1 MFEFLADQMW
11 QFIIGALI
19 AIVTIIVSIIIY
31 LKQRSRKRL
40 SYEILSN
47 TALLSVEEEIKN
59 DIQLT
64 YKGKVVEG
72 VKLLVLRIFNSGNLP
87 IVSAD
92 YERPIGIEFGKE
104 TRVLAA
110 EVIEKNPAN
119 LQSTISIENR
129 VVTLYPALLNPSDS
143 VTIKMLVTKYE
154 NDFQVNSRIIGVSR
168 IELLPESSVMTSA
181 VIFTFILLGVWAFG
195 SVIWSFIFH
204 VSFFEAFAYFSI
216 VFYILFVIAMFA
228 ILADKRSR
236 KILEK
241 QYGDFIKDRGS
252 KREEDNSE

>member
-11 QFIIGALI
+11 QFIIGAII

-47 TALLSVEEEIKN
+47 AALLSEEEEIKK

-64 YKGKVVEG
+64 YKGKMVEG
-72 VKLLVLRIFNSGNLP
+72 VRLLVLRIFNSGNLP

-92 YERPIGIEFGKE
+92 YERPIKIEFGKE
-104 TRVLAA
+104 TRVSTA
-110 EVIEKNPAN
+110 EVIKKKPAN

-129 VVTLYPALLNPSDS
+129 VVTLYPALLNPTDS
-143 VTIKMLVTKYE
+143 VTIKILVTKYE
-154 NDFQVNSRIIGVSR
+154 NDIQINSRIIGVSK
-168 IELLPESSVMTSA
+168 IELLHESSVMTSA
-181 VIFTFILLGVWAFG
+181 VVFTSILLVIWAFG
-195 SVIWSFIFH
+195 SLIWSFIFH
-204 VSFFEAFAYFSI
+204 VSFFEAFAYFGI
-216 VFYILFVIAMFA
+216 VFYILFIVSMVVA
-228 ILADKRSR
+228 LADRRTR
-236 KILEK
+236 KVFEK
-241 QYGDFIKDRGS
+241 YFGDLVKDSDS